1 MILLTKLD
9 KQKVLVLIDSIKY
22 VEATPDTL
30 IRFINGD
37 MLIVSES
44 LQQISDLVFEFKTK
58 CLASASLSTTNAAA
72 MSSSGDSAS
81 WT

>member
-22 VEATPDTL
+22 AEATPDTL

-44 LQQISDLVFEFKTK
+44 LQEVSDRVFEFKTK
-58 CLASASLSTTNAAA
+58 CLTSASISSNNAATTT
-72 MSSSGDSAS
+72 SSGDRAS

>member
-1 MILLTKLD
+1 VILLTKLD

-44 LQQISDLVFEFKTK
+44 LQQVSDLVFGFKTK
-58 CLASASLSTTNAAA
+58 CLAGASISTASVET
-72 MSSSGDSAS
+72 SSGDCAS

>member
-9 KQKVLVLIDSIKY
+9 KQKVLVLIDNIKY
-22 VEATPDTL
+22 VESTPDTL

-37 MLIVSES
+37 MLLVSES
-44 LQQISDLVFEFKTK
+44 LEDISALVMQFKSR
-58 CLASASLSTTNAAA
+58 CLAPATSESLVVPANVSEVKAA
-72 MSSSGDSAS
+72 